1 MQKIEMLLPVYRE
14 AIKAK
19 PNQTNMSST
28 KNTKQN
34 RKVVRAEYERPQSIF
49 EIPDDLDLEDKSIVE
64 SWGVKWNTLRIKYVG
79 VEGVVEIEP
88 TRDACESEGDFKYPS
103 FAAIDDAENVCYEY
117 EDDEDEDEDEEGSKC
132 GECGVS
138 TQGRKIRSLWNN
150 TLCEKC
156 GEESD
161 DEEDEDEDEDGEDL

>member
-1 MQKIEMLLPVYRE
+1 MLLPVYRE

-64 SWGVKWNTLRIKYVG
+64 SWSVKWNTLRIKYVG

-88 TRDACESEGDFKYPS
+88 SRDACESEGDFKYPS

-117 EDDEDEDEDEEGSKC
+117 GESPNDCWTCGCKGATHQTFRDALNQYEWTCDECHREEYPDDYEDDDE
-132 GECGVS
+132 
-138 TQGRKIRSLWNN
+138 TP
-150 TLCEKC
+150 
-156 GEESD
+156 
-161 DEEDEDEDEDGEDL
+161 